1 MDKTFATPAEAD
13 NAYAAT
19 LVRAA
24 LGRTPLPHY

>member
-1 MDKTFATPAEAD
+1 MTFNTPADAD

-24 LGRTPLPHY
+24 LEKTWLPHD